1 MLVKSPAIKVV
12 HGNDGTLVCDAQT
25 KRVFKI
31 HPAVGDFIERP
42 LKYPDIHDL
51 EHSFQKHFSAHGV
64 SSKNG
69 KDPKIHAYLKQLVGR
84 GLYVD
89 EKEAGLIPA
98 FDSLF
103 MLPAT
108 PQRAKIELLSK
119 CNFSCPHCYLSAT
132 MESKPKIPKA
142 KVLHLIDELSDLK
155 VKEIQFTGGEPML
168 SKNLPTYI
176 RHARNKGCSVKVTTN
191 GSLLT
196 RDSIEFFQENSV
208 ELQIGV
214 YAVSPSMAE
223 RRKIPEK
230 AYLRVLKNIE
240 FISEIMPEKLT
251 LSLTIIDETQEEID
265 KFIDL
270 AKRNNV
276 QYLIARAIGAGR
288 GKNLERLS
296 GKPGTSE
303 KDKTCLADSKNT
315 VQKGEVVFK
324 DRPCSFNSIDIMSNG
339 DVTNCILMRSGEAV
353 VGNIYVD
360 SLKKIWFGKQ
370 NQKVRNTHVDM
381 IPVCNTCEQRYLCG
395 GGCMAAGFNE
405 YGSMFH
411 PYPYCR
417 IKQVEVSNYLK
428 KSFCQQKQT
437 KHINHHSQHQT
448 NQGNRPG

>member
-12 HGNDGTLVCDAQT
+12 HGNDGTLVCDAET
-25 KRVFKI
+25 KQVFKI

-42 LKYPDIHDL
+42 LKYQDLHDL
-51 EHSFQKHFSAHGV
+51 ENSFQGHFSAHGF

-69 KDPKIHAYLKQLVGR
+69 TDPKIHGYLKQLVSR

-270 AKRNNV
+270 AKKSNV

-296 GKPGTSE
+296 GNPVPVKKTKRAWLIRKILFKKERLSLRTGPVVLTASISCPTETSP
-303 KDKTCLADSKNT
+303 T
-315 VQKGEVVFK
+315 VF
-324 DRPCSFNSIDIMSNG
+324 
-339 DVTNCILMRSGEAV
+339 
-353 VGNIYVD
+353 
-360 SLKKIWFGKQ
+360 
-370 NQKVRNTHVDM
+370 
-381 IPVCNTCEQRYLCG
+381 
-395 GGCMAAGFNE
+395 
-405 YGSMFH
+405 
-411 PYPYCR
+411 
-417 IKQVEVSNYLK
+417 
-428 KSFCQQKQT
+428 
-437 KHINHHSQHQT
+437 
-448 NQGNRPG
+448 